1 MGRAIVTLPLLP
13 DEPVDPELAEL
24 DDDDEEEQAASATTP
39 IVTAAHATLVHA
51 APGRLE

>member
-24 DDDDEEEQAASATTP
+24 DEDEQAASATTP
-39 IVTAAHATLVHA
+39 IVTAAHTALVRA
-51 APGRLE
+51 APGRFE